1 MKELLTVILQE
12 LSLFF
17 PCHNEAENIDALVA
31 DALAALP
38 TLANAYEII
47 IVDDG
52 SRDDTAKVAEQ
63 MTQRYGEVVRLV
75 RHDVNRGYGAALRSG
90 FAAARYNFLAY
101 TDGDRQFRVADL
113 ARLVASAETT
123 RSSVVIGYRLAR
135 ADPPLRLIYAA
146 IYRVANRIWFGLRVR
161 DVDCAAKLFRR
172 DALRGISVHS
182 DGAFFSAELLIR
194 LRLASVT
201 ISEVGI
207 PHYPR
212 TAGSPT
218 GARLPVIARAVRDFW
233 SLRIGLWINRSRALA
248 RGRALLND

>member
-1 MKELLTVILQE
+1 MPLQE

-17 PCHNEAENIDALVA
+17 PCHNEAENLEALVA

-38 TLANAYEII
+38 ALASRYEVIL
-47 IVDDG
+47 VDDG
-52 SRDDTAKVAEQ
+52 SRDDTAGVAERLVQ
-63 MTQRYGEVVRLV
+63 QHGGAVRLV
-75 RHDVNRGYGAALRSG
+75 RHEVNRGYGGALRSG
-90 FAAARYNFLAY
+90 FAAARYDYLAY

-113 ARLVASAETT
+113 ARLVESTESTG
-123 RSSVVIGYRLAR
+123 SPVVIGYRLQR
-135 ADPPLRLIYAA
+135 ADPPLRLIYATL
-146 IYRVANRIWFGLRVR
+146 YRVANRIWFGLRVR

-172 DALRGISVHS
+172 DVLRNINVHS

-194 LRLASVT
+194 LRLAGVT
-201 ISEVGI
+201 AHEVGV

-218 GARLPVIARAVRDFW
+218 GARLSVIARAVRDFW
-233 SLRIGLWINRSRALA
+233 SLRIGLWLNRSKALA

>member
-1 MKELLTVILQE
+1 MPLQE

-17 PCHNEAENIDALVA
+17 PCHNEADNLEALVA

-38 TLANAYEII
+38 ALATTYEVIL
-47 IVDDG
+47 VDDG
-52 SRDDTAKVAEQ
+52 SRDDTASVAE
-63 MTQRYGEVVRLV
+63 RLVRRHGGAVRLV
-75 RHDVNRGYGAALRSG
+75 RHDVNRGYGGALRSG
-90 FAAARYNFLAY
+90 FAAARYEHLAY

-113 ARLVASAETT
+113 ARLVECAEAT
-123 RSSVVIGYRLAR
+123 RSPVVIGYRMQR
-135 ADPPLRLIYAA
+135 ADPPLRLIYATL
-146 IYRVANRIWFGLRVR
+146 YRIANLIWFGLRVR

-194 LRLASVT
+194 LRIVGVN
-201 ISEVGI
+201 IVEVGV

-218 GARLPVIARAVRDFW
+218 GARLSVVTRAVLDFW
-233 SLRIGLWINRSRALA
+233 SLRIGLWVGRARTLS
-248 RGRALLND
+248 RGRALLNDEC

>member
-1 MKELLTVILQE
+1 LWKVPLQE

-17 PCHNEAENIDALVA
+17 PCHNEADNLEALVA

-38 TLANAYEII
+38 ALATAYEVIL
-47 IVDDG
+47 VDDG
-52 SRDDTAKVAEQ
+52 SRDDTARVAERLV
-63 MTQRYGEVVRLV
+63 QRHGGIVRLV
-75 RHDVNRGYGAALRSG
+75 RHEINRGYGGALRSG
-90 FAAARYNFLAY
+90 FAAARYDYLAY

-113 ARLVASAETT
+113 ACLVERAEATHAP
-123 RSSVVIGYRLAR
+123 VVIGYRLQR
-135 ADPPLRLIYAA
+135 ADPLLRLIYATF
-146 IYRVANRIWFGLRVR
+146 YRIANRIWFGLRVR

-194 LRLASVT
+194 LRVAGVK
-201 ISEVGI
+201 ISEVGV

-218 GARLPVIARAVRDFW
+218 GARLSVIARAIRDFW
-233 SLRIGLWINRSRALA
+233 SLRIGLWANRSRTLA
-248 RGRALLND
+248 RGRALLNDEC